1 MAQMMVVM
9 TKGWRYGTERARAAS
24 RRFPEEAED
33 EAQAECSAID
43 SWRNVSD
50 ALIFDKH

>member
-1 MAQMMVVM
+1 MMVVM

-24 RRFPEEAED
+24 RRFPEEAEH
-33 EAQAECSAID
+33 ETYAECSVID
-43 SWRNVSD
+43 PWRNVPD